1 MALIHGLLI
10 TRWNWLKNHC
20 NRNVSNMKRYMFFG
34 SLKDEKEPTYKCPV
48 CSHVGFAFEHID
60 GKPDVHSEVCRVCGF
75 DGGSDSLNKDKWYQA
90 WKECG
95 SEVLFDKSYEE
106 RCEYMDKIQ
115 DVYLRFDFYIPTHQ
129 EIEELNINER
139 AYEQNRFRHVIDSK
153 RTIVVEH
160 DGRVLRVPYETNRI
174 ININENRA
182 YIAICERDNR
192 RYLFLS
198 KRFCYNK
205 NVIRSSY
212 FGLTPELFYIS
223 MFIENTCDVEDDMG
237 NSYRIWVKE

>member
-1 MALIHGLLI
+1 MNDKEEYGF
-10 TRWNWLKNHC
+10 LKQVDIKC
-20 NRNVSNMKRYMFFG
+20 SVIYSEDYMLYRVYMPAG
-34 SLKDEKEPTYKCPV
+34 VIVEIINTIAGTV
-48 CSHVGFAFEHID
+48 
-60 GKPDVHSEVCRVCGF
+60 DVHYS
-75 DGGSDSLNKDKWYQA
+75 
-90 WKECG
+90 
-95 SEVLFDKSYEE
+95 
-106 RCEYMDKIQ
+106 
-115 DVYLRFDFYIPTHQ
+115 
-129 EIEELNINER
+129 
-139 AYEQNRFRHVIDSK
+139 DSK